1 MQMKQK
7 IRKIIMAIIL
17 TILIMLGIFY
27 WIDLDRMDKNEPV
40 LFSTWGRK
48 YEPLVEK
55 SFSTVADVST
65 NINMV
70 LSLEDKIA
78 DNTAW
83 CGTFNLIWNDLK
95 NDLVKQDIEF
105 MPQLDIVRN
114 LNKGTFHASY
124 LSEDSYYKTY
134 GVPSLELKEKIEREI
149 QEKFNE
155 TSKILDDFNWEQ
167 HNSEDYFLY
176 AMLKKKFE
184 FPKEF
189 TELEDGKFGNYE
201 NVKYFGI
208 NETTDEQVREQV
220 QVLYYNSK
228 EDFAIKLL
236 TQSNDE
242 IIISKGSQ
250 QDTFLTMYQEIM
262 QKSKEFK
269 GTQGF
274 SKTDTLKIPNIAIH
288 LKEEITELE
297 NKPFLFSNGDSYYI
311 EKALQTIEFELNK
324 KGGEIKSE
332 AGMMVLKNALTIEE
346 KPREF
351 WVDDT
356 FTIFLNEKGKE
367 IPYFAAKISDITK
380 IQENAKKVSNNQ
392 NAEQKELYFYGKVL
406 ESELNYVIVEPNE
419 GEDIRKYTDKVTINL
434 EENNDFLYLEG
445 AKLKITYT
453 GFIRETYPPRI
464 DAINIELQS

>member
-419 GEDIRKYTDKVTINL
+419 GEDIRKYPDKVTINL